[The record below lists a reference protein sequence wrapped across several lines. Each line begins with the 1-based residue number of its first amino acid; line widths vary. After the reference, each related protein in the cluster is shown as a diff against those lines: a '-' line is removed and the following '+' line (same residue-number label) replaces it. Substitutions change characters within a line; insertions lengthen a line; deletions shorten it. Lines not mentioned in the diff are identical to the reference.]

1 MIVPAAPGMERE
13 LKRLWLISFQEE
25 SRPISLFFR
34 MVYRPQ
40 NCLVYLFHGKVAS
53 AVHLL
58 PCSVQLGGGRTAQAH
73 YIYAA
78 ATFPEYRGKGL
89 MASLLAYAALY
100 GAAHGQTYS
109 LVLPAS
115 DSLYAFYEAAGYLPF
130 FQLDMQT
137 ASAHEL
143 SAFSSPS
150 KQKVRQVPAFAQLT
164 RVRNNVLRNRTG
176 SALWTADALFYAERS
191 ARLYGG
197 GLLSAGSSAAP
208 SYALCSVGKECVV
221 TEWIAKPSDRPALLR
236 LLLDRVPSKSYRF
249 RFPAGMQPP
258 VPDLPVQRQPFGLI
272 KPLSC
277 AELPAVETNALP
289 YLGMTLD

>member
-1 MIVPAAPGMERE
+1 MLRCTVQRTG
-13 LKRLWLISFQEE
+13 KRIRW
-25 SRPISLFFR
+25 
-34 MVYRPQ
+34 
-40 NCLVYLFHGKVAS
+40 
-53 AVHLL
+53 
-58 PCSVQLGGGRTAQAH
+58 
-73 YIYAA
+73 
-78 ATFPEYRGKGL
+78 
-89 MASLLAYAALY
+89 
-100 GAAHGQTYS
+100 
-109 LVLPAS
+109 VLPAS

-208 SYALCSVGKECVV
+208 SYALCSGGKECAV

-258 VPDLPVQRQPFGLI
+258 GSGSSRAAAAVRPDQASLLRRT
-272 KPLSC
+272 S
-277 AELPAVETNALP
+277 AVETNALP

>member
-25 SRPISLFFR
+25 SRPVSLFFR

-115 DSLYAFYEAAGYLPF
+115 DGLYAFYEAAGYLPF
-130 FQLDMQT
+130 FQVDMQT

-143 SAFSSPS
+143 SASAFSS
-150 KQKVRQVPAFAQLT
+150 KQTVRQVPSFAQLA
-164 RVRNNVLRNRTG
+164 RVRNNALRGRVG
-176 SALWTADALFYAERS
+176 SVLWTADALFYAERS

-197 GLLSAGSSAAP
+197 GLFSAGSPAAP
-208 SYALCSVGKECVV
+208 SYALCSRGKECAV
-221 TEWIAKPSDRPALLR
+221 TEWIAESSDRPALLR
-236 LLLDRVPSKSYRF
+236 LLLDRVPSESYRF
-249 RFPAGMQPP
+249 RFPAGIQPP
-258 VPDLPVQRQPFGLI
+258 VPELPVQRQPFGLI
-272 KPLSC
+272 KPLSG
-277 AELPAVETNALP
+277 AEVPAAETNTFP